1 MPRSSST
8 KLEKQTAGKSSNQI
22 TLQQPRHDWPA
33 ELGVGVAK
41 RYVVKACDRDCIASS
56 PLPPPPHLCG
66 HTQQQKHWWKAYR
79 LTLSLSSARNEFN
92 SARAASCASSKD
104 KSDVI

>member
-41 RYVVKACDRDCIASS
+41 RYVVKAGDRDCIASS
-56 PLPPPPHLCG
+56 PPPPLPLPIDVDTH
-66 HTQQQKHWWKAYR
+66 
-79 LTLSLSSARNEFN
+79 N
-92 SARAASCASSKD
+92 SGSTGGRRTG
-104 KSDVI
+104 